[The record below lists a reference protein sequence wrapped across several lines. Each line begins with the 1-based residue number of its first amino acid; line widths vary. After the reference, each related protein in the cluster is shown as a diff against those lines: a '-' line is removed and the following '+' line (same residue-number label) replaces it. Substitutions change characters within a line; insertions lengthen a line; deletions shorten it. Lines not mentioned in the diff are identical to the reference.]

1 MVRKV
6 SKEVEQEIIN
16 QYYDATAKELGEK
29 YNVNPNTVK
38 GIWQRNG
45 LTGKNK
51 VPFTQKDFIEYYNSH
66 NVVETAKHYN
76 VDRHTVTKYAKKYG
90 IYKKKESILTPEQEQ
105 EIIQSYYKNT
115 GRVLA
120 EKYNVSI
127 SKIHQIWSQ
136 AGLFGKTARVYTLDE
151 NYFQTI
157 NTDDKAYWAGF
168 IAADGCIYQPKDT
181 RQDMLSISL
190 KLADIHHLEKFA
202 SSIKTDKKISIV
214 ENSSRKG
221 YFFCNLQLSSNKISQ
236 DLQKINI
243 LPRKTYNPK
252 MPIISKELVPAFL
265 RGYFDGD
272 GSISRTIQE
281 NKLYAVS
288 VTLVGFN
295 PLITQLKE
303 IIESYGIRMGITFD
317 TKGKYTHPGFCTI
330 YCKNKKDKNNFL
342 HLIYD
347 DATIYL
353 DRKYEL
359 AQQYFSLFDKNPITW
374 TLTK

>member
-38 GIWQRNG
+38 GMWQRNG

-90 IYKKKESILTPEQEQ
+90 IYKKKEPILTPEQEQ

-243 LPRKTYNPK
+243 LPRKTYNLK
-252 MPIISKELVPAFL
+252 MPILSK
-265 RGYFDGD
+265 
-272 GSISRTIQE
+272 
-281 NKLYAVS
+281 
-288 VTLVGFN
+288 
-295 PLITQLKE
+295 
-303 IIESYGIRMGITFD
+303 
-317 TKGKYTHPGFCTI
+317 
-330 YCKNKKDKNNFL
+330 
-342 HLIYD
+342 
-347 DATIYL
+347 
-353 DRKYEL
+353 
-359 AQQYFSLFDKNPITW
+359 
-374 TLTK
+374 